1 VGRQKRVETF
11 APPVLIKW
19 KQRYRKKKKKKKNKE
34 GMRKN
39 KMKKNDKKS
48 CAQ

>member
-11 APPVLIKW
+11 APPVHIKW
-19 KQRYRKKKKKKKNKE
+19 KQRYRKKKNKKNKE

-39 KMKKNDKKS
+39 KTKKKDKKS